1 MRVLLNLAVWLA
13 AGIVVAAI
21 GQDVFRCSVVNS
33 AAIVVMRTVSPQGQR
48 LPSPPWPSDALWE
61 RMAGD
66 RHWAWEGRR
75 ALARGDLEAAAASF
89 EQALRGVPD
98 HPVVGILLGDV
109 YERMGRHAEA
119 LAAWAQAG
127 DFPRL
132 IAAAKEALRAKR
144 WEDGLA
150 ALNAASALRPGDTQ
164 VVAGWV
170 AFHRARGDSEA
181 AADVLRQ
188 AIAGHPDDAAS
199 MDWRLQLGSI
209 LEGQGRWAEAIGLY
223 RDVVRH
229 APAHV
234 GAHVRLGLALYSGEH
249 QVAEALA
256 EMDRAELLAPGS
268 SEPPMRKSQILRA
281 ERRYPEALAQA
292 QRAAEL
298 EPDSIWPL
306 VAQAQIL
313 QDTGQPSSA
322 ITLLLRAI
330 EAHPEQAHLYYI
342 LAYAYRQNGEKDKAL
357 AAAERAVALDASNMG
372 YHVPAAHMREGV
384 GDIPGAIAAYESIL
398 ALAPDNQD
406 ARQALAR
413 LRAAKESKP

>member
-1 MRVLLNLAVWLA
+1 MRLLLNLAVWLA

-21 GQDVFRCSVVNS
+21 GQDVFGCSVVNS

-48 LPSPPWPSDALWE
+48 LPAPPWPSDALWE
-61 RMAGD
+61 RMAGN
-66 RHWAWEGRR
+66 RRWAWEGRR
-75 ALARGDLEAAAASF
+75 ALARGDLGAAAASF
-89 EQALRGVPD
+89 EQAARSTPD
-98 HPVVGILLGDV
+98 HSVVGILLGDV
-109 YERMGRHAEA
+109 YERMGRHADA

-127 DFPRL
+127 AFPRL
-132 IAAAKEALRAKR
+132 IAVVEEALRAKR

-150 ALNAASALRPGDTQ
+150 ALNAASALHPGDAQ

-170 AFHRARGDSEA
+170 AFYRARGDSEG

-188 AIAGHPDDAAS
+188 AIAAHPDDAAS
-199 MDWRLQLGSI
+199 MGCRLQLGSI
-209 LEGQGRWAEAIGLY
+209 LEGQGRWAEAIALY
-223 RDVVRH
+223 RDVIRH

-234 GAHVRLGLALYSGEH
+234 GAHVSLGLALYNGEH
-249 QVAEALA
+249 QLAEALA

-268 SEPPMRKSQILRA
+268 SEPPMKKSQILRA
-281 ERRYPEALAQA
+281 ERRYTEALAQA

-298 EPDSIWPL
+298 EPDSIWPQ

-313 QDTGQPSSA
+313 RDMGQPSPA
-322 ITLLLRAI
+322 IALLLRTI
-330 EAHPEQAHLYYI
+330 EAHPEQAHPYYI
-342 LAYAYRQNGEKDKAL
+342 LAYAYRQNGEKEKAL

-372 YHVPAAHMREGV
+372 YRVTAARMREGM
-384 GDIPGAIAAYESIL
+384 GDMPGAITAYESIL

-413 LRAAKESKP
+413 LRAAKENKP